1 MSVRRVA
8 WASAFLLAVG
18 ACSFAPDLSR
28 FAACDASGGCP
39 SGTLC
44 LASEN
49 RCLPTCGEGRACDE
63 PGPEDDDAGPDTDG
77 GTTMDAGPDL
87 DAGTTDAGDVGDAGP
102 SALSLESTLL
112 TEGIETLPYSAWLQA
127 RGGTPPYTF
136 NATGQLPA
144 GFSLDTEGRLTGT
157 PTRAGDA
164 FLPVEVT
171 DQGTPKKRASG
182 NLLLRV
188 RPLLRLAGP
197 GPLADVNPNRAYAEQ
212 LSATGGQPPY
222 RFALVSGQSLPTG
235 LTLSVDGSVT
245 GTTTQQGTQEFR
257 VEVTDSATPPQTATR
272 RLDLTTVDASG
283 IVKCLSR
290 AVPDGRVGTEYRY
303 TLKTVGGSGAFSW
316 SVKSG
321 ELPPG
326 ILLDTQQGILF
337 GTPTRA
343 DTFTF
348 VIGIGDLLT
357 SDQQTFSLKVD

>member
-1 MSVRRVA
+1 MSARRTA
-8 WASAFLLAVG
+8 WASAFLLTVG

-28 FAACDASGGCP
+28 FVACDASGACP
-39 SGTLC
+39 SGTTC

-49 RCLPTCGEGRACDE
+49 RCLPACGEGRTCDT
-63 PGPEDDDAGPDTDG
+63 PGSEDAGTDAG
-77 GTTMDAGPDL
+77 TDVDAGTTP
-87 DAGTTDAGDVGDAGP
+87 DAGTTDAGETADAGP
-102 SALSLESTLL
+102 TALSLESTLL

-171 DQGTPKKRASG
+171 DQGTPSKRASG

-197 GPLADVNPNRAYAEQ
+197 GPLADVPQNRAYTER

-222 RFALVSGQSLPTG
+222 RFALASGQSLPTG
-235 LTLSVDGSVT
+235 LTLSDDGSVT
-245 GTTTQQGTQEFR
+245 GTTTQQGMQEFR
-257 VEVTDSATPPQTATR
+257 VDVTDSATPPQTATR
-272 RLDLTTVDASG
+272 LLSLTTVDASG

-290 AVPDGRVGTEYRY
+290 AVPDGRVGTEYSY
-303 TLKTVGGSGAFSW
+303 TLKTVGGSGTFSW

-326 ILLDTQQGILF
+326 LVLDTQQGILS

-357 SDQQTFSLKVD
+357 SDQQTLSLKVD

>member
-1 MSVRRVA
+1 MSTRRIA

-18 ACSFAPDLSR
+18 ACTFAPDLSR
-28 FAACDASGGCP
+28 FSACDASGGCP
-39 SGTLC
+39 SGTTC
-44 LASEN
+44 LTSEN
-49 RCLPTCGEGRACDE
+49 RCLPSCGEGRTCDA
-63 PGPEDDDAGPDTDG
+63 PGSEDDDS
-77 GTTMDAGPDL
+77 GTTTDAGATT
-87 DAGTTDAGDVGDAGP
+87 DAGTPDAGATDAGDVPDAGP
-102 SALSLESTLL
+102 PALALESTLL
-112 TEGIETLPYSAWLQA
+112 TEGIETQPYSASLQA

-171 DQGTPKKRASG
+171 DQGTPMKRASG
-182 NLLLRV
+182 NLLLRI

-197 GPLADVNPNRAYAEQ
+197 GPLADVPLNRAYSER

-222 RFALVSGQSLPTG
+222 RFALTSGQSLPTG
-235 LTLSVDGSVT
+235 LTLSDNGSVT
-245 GTTTQQGTQEFR
+245 GTTAQQGTQDFR

-272 RLDLTTVDASG
+272 VLSLTTVDAPG
-283 IVKCLSR
+283 FVKCLSR
-290 AVPDGRVGTEYRY
+290 AVPDGRVGTEYSY
-303 TLKTVGGSGAFSW
+303 TLKTVGGSGTFAW

-326 ILLDTQQGILF
+326 IVLDTQQGLLS

-348 VIGIGDLLT
+348 VIGIADLLT
-357 SDQQTFSLKVD
+357 SDQQTFSLKVE

>member
-1 MSVRRVA
+1 MSARRTA

-18 ACSFAPDLSR
+18 ACTFAPDLSR
-28 FAACDASGGCP
+28 FAACDASGACP
-39 SGTLC
+39 SGTTC
-44 LASEN
+44 LTSEN
-49 RCLPTCGEGRACDE
+49 RCLPACGEGRACDE
-63 PGPEDDDAGPDTDG
+63 PGPEDDDAGTDVDA
-77 GTTMDAGPDL
+77 GTTP
-87 DAGTTDAGDVGDAGP
+87 DAGTTDAGEPADAGP
-102 SALSLESTLL
+102 TALSLESTLP
-112 TEGIETLPYSAWLQA
+112 TEGIETVPYSAWLQA

-136 NATGQLPA
+136 NTTGQLPA

-171 DQGTPKKRASG
+171 DQGTPMKKRASG

-197 GPLADVNPNRAYAEQ
+197 GPLADVPQNRAYTER

-222 RFALVSGQSLPTG
+222 RFALASEQALPTG
-235 LTLSVDGSVT
+235 LTLSADGSVT

-257 VEVTDSATPPQTATR
+257 VDVTDSATPPQTAS
-272 RLDLTTVDASG
+272 RLLTLTTVEASG

-290 AVPDGRVGTEYRY
+290 AVPDGRVGTEYSY
-303 TLKTVGGSGAFSW
+303 TLKTVGGSGTFSW

-326 ILLDTQQGILF
+326 LVLDTQKGILS

-357 SDQQTFSLKVD
+357 SDQQTLSLKVD

>member
-1 MSVRRVA
+1 MSARRAA
-8 WASAFLLAVG
+8 WVSAFLLAVG
-18 ACSFAPDLSR
+18 ACTFAPDLSR

-39 SGTLC
+39 SGTTC

-49 RCLPTCGEGRACDE
+49 RCLPACGEGRTCDE
-63 PGPEDDDAGPDTDG
+63 PGPEGDDDAGTDTDAG
-77 GTTMDAGPDL
+77 VTT
-87 DAGTTDAGDVGDAGP
+87 DAGTTDGGDLPDAGP
-102 SALSLESTLL
+102 AALALESTLL
-112 TEGIETLPYSAWLQA
+112 TEGIETLPYSASLQA

-171 DQGTPKKRASG
+171 DQGTPMKRASG
-182 NLLLRV
+182 NLLLRI

-197 GPLADVNPNRAYAEQ
+197 GPLADVPENRAYSER

-222 RFALVSGQSLPTG
+222 RFALTSGQSLPAG
-235 LTLSVDGSVT
+235 LTLSDDGSVT
-245 GTTTQQGTQEFR
+245 GTTAQQGTQDFR
-257 VEVTDSATPPQTATR
+257 VEVTDSATPPQTASRVLT
-272 RLDLTTVDASG
+272 LTTVDAPG
-283 IVKCLSR
+283 FVKCLSR
-290 AVPDGRVGTEYRY
+290 AVPDGRVGTEYSY
-303 TLKTVGGSGAFSW
+303 TLKTVGGSGTFAW

-326 ILLDTQQGILF
+326 IVLDTQQGILS

-357 SDQQTFSLKVD
+357 STQQTFSLKVD